1 MNGHKF
7 IKRQF
12 FQIILCA
19 LCNNLLRT
27 GDGYQ
32 CEDCRY
38 MCHEGCYRKVL
49 TKCISKPNSDENDE
63 DKINHNIPHRF
74 EPYSNITTNWC
85 CHCGFLLPLGR
96 KIPRKCT
103 GTSSSALVCSDRTPS

>member
-49 TKCISKPNSDENDE
+49 TKCISKPNSEMVSSISRDWKRE
-63 DKINHNIPHRF
+63 
-74 EPYSNITTNWC
+74 W
-85 CHCGFLLPLGR
+85 
-96 KIPRKCT
+96 T
-103 GTSSSALVCSDRTPS
+103 GS